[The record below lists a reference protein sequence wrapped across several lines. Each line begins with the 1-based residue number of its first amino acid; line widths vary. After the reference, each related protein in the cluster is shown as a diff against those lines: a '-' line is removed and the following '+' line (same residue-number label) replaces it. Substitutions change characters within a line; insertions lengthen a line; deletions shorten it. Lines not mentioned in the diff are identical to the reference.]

1 MWALTR
7 PQKGEVAAQ
16 KDFSHRGCLMARPK
30 TQESSLNVL
39 STLSFGAAAVPL
51 LHELQQGTGAMWLL
65 RSGQV
70 PAWML
75 HSKRLPIC
83 ALPVGKPLLLWAAV
97 SHGCSSHWTIYT
109 QGTSHAH
116 TLLQQ

>member
-1 MWALTR
+1 
-7 PQKGEVAAQ
+7 
-16 KDFSHRGCLMARPK
+16 
-30 TQESSLNVL
+30 
-39 STLSFGAAAVPL
+39 
-51 LHELQQGTGAMWLL
+51 MWLL

-75 HSKRLPIC
+75 HSKRLLIC